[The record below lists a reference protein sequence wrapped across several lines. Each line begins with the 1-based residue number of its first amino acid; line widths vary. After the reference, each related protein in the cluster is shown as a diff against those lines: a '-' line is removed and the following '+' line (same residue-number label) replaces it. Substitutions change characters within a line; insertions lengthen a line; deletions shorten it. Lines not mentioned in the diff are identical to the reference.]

1 MRTWVVVCLCLG
13 LALVATPGAAQEA
26 EVLRR
31 ELEEMR
37 RQFDQLRQRHED
49 ISERLRRLEAQPA
62 PAPAPVAPAAS
73 TPPAPAPAPP
83 AAAPSATP
91 SLVELARPR
100 EPFALYERRGP
111 GQLLFD
117 IGVVGDFVGNITSS
131 RAERAQTGTFAG
143 RENRF
148 FPREVELNFFGQVD
162 PYAFAAVRIE
172 AAEEFEDGERA
183 IAVNLADAYLELTAL
198 PFGLGLKGGFM
209 RTRFGLLNE
218 FHREALPQ
226 TDQPNVLTR
235 FFGEEGLRESGAEL
249 TWVAP
254 LPVYLQAIVGVF
266 NGDNEEAFGRGSL
279 HDPLVTARLR
289 TFLELGAAGA
299 LQLGVSGATG
309 ETDLEKR
316 ASYLGFD
323 AKYKYIPAGW
333 PHPLLTVGGELIF
346 AERKV
351 PVGEPAGEPE
361 ADVEAAAR
369 RSLRVPQDEA
379 DPEQQFQTRH
389 PWGYYVYAELQPWR
403 RWAFGLRYDWTEF
416 PNDPGDEWAIG
427 PYIAFKPSEFLRF
440 RLGYKH
446 TERSGSSGLE
456 PRTLD
461 ELLFQATFFLGAHP
475 AHGF

>member
-1 MRTWVVVCLCLG
+1 MHVWVAVCLSLG
-13 LALVATPGAAQEA
+13 LALIAAPSAAQDA
-26 EVLRR
+26 ETLRR

-37 RQFDQLRQRHED
+37 RQFEQLRQRYDD
-49 ISERLRRLEAQPA
+49 ISERLRRLETQPA
-62 PAPAPVAPAAS
+62 PAPGPASPAAS
-73 TPPAPAPAPP
+73 APPPPAPTP
-83 AAAPSATP
+83 AAAPPAATP

-117 IGVVGDFVGNITSS
+117 LGVVGDFVGNITSS
-131 RAERAQTGTFAG
+131 RAEQARTGTFAG
-143 RENRF
+143 RENRI
-148 FPREVELNFFGQVD
+148 FPREVELNFFGQID
-162 PYAFAAVRIE
+162 PYAFGAVRIE

-183 IAVNLADAYLELTAL
+183 IAVNLAEAYLELTAL
-198 PFGLGLKGGFM
+198 PFGLGLKGGFV

-218 FHREALPQ
+218 LHREALPQ

-235 FFGEEGLRESGAEL
+235 FFGEEGLRESGVEL
-249 TWVAP
+249 SWIPP
-254 LPVYLQAIVGVF
+254 LPVYLQGIVGVF

-316 ASYLGFD
+316 ASYLGLD
-323 AKYKYIPAGW
+323 AKFKYIPAGW
-333 PHPLLTVGGELIF
+333 PHPLVTVGGELIF

-351 PVGEPAGEPE
+351 PTGDAPA
-361 ADVEAAAR
+361 
-369 RSLRVPQDEA
+369 DEA
-379 DPEQQFQTRH
+379 EPDPQFQTRH
-389 PWGYYVYAELQPWR
+389 PWGYYVYAELQPWK

-416 PNDPGDEWAIG
+416 PDDPGDEWAIG
-427 PYIAFKPSEFLRF
+427 PYVAFKPSEFLRF

-446 TERSGSSGLE
+446 TERSASSGLE

>member
-1 MRTWVVVCLCLG
+1 MRTCVAVCLCLG
-13 LALVATPGAAQEA
+13 LALLAVPGAAQEA

-37 RQFDQLRQRHED
+37 RQFEQLRQRYDD

-62 PAPAPVAPAAS
+62 PAPAPVA
-73 TPPAPAPAPP
+73 APP
-83 AAAPSATP
+83 AAAPPVAAPPTAP
-91 SLVELARPR
+91 SLAELARPR

-131 RAERAQTGTFAG
+131 RAERARTGTFAG

-148 FPREVELNFFGQVD
+148 FPREIELNLFGQVD

-172 AAEEFEDGERA
+172 AAEEFEDDERA

-218 FHREALPQ
+218 LHREGLPQ

-249 TWVAP
+249 SWVAP
-254 LPVYLQAIVGVF
+254 LPFYLQGIVGIF

-299 LQLGVSGATG
+299 LQVGVSGATG

-333 PHPLLTVGGELIF
+333 SHPLLTAGGELIL
-346 AERKV
+346 AERKL

-361 ADVEAAAR
+361 GDVDAAAR
-369 RSLRVPQDEA
+369 RSRRLAQENGEPEPQFDKR
-379 DPEQQFQTRH
+379 DS
-389 PWGYYVYAELQPWR
+389 WGYYLYAEAQPWR
-403 RWAFGLRYDWTEF
+403 RWTFGLRYDWTEF
-416 PNDPGDEWAIG
+416 PDGPGDEWAIG

>member
-1 MRTWVVVCLCLG
+1 MRAFVAVCLCLAA
-13 LALVATPGAAQEA
+13 ALIAAPAAAQEA
-26 EVLRR
+26 ENLRR
-31 ELEEMR
+31 ELEDMR
-37 RQFDQLRQRHED
+37 RQFDQLRQRYED
-49 ISERLRRLEAQPA
+49 MSERLRRLEAA
-62 PAPAPVAPAAS
+62 PAPAPTPVAAPAP
-73 TPPAPAPAPP
+73 TPPAAPP
-83 AAAPSATP
+83 AATP
-91 SLVELARPR
+91 SLAELARPR

-254 LPVYLQAIVGVF
+254 LPVYLQGIVGVF
-266 NGDNEEAFGRGSL
+266 NGDNEKAFGRASL

-323 AKYKYIPAGW
+323 AKYKYVPGGW
-333 PHPLLTVGGELIF
+333 SHPLLTVGGELIF

-351 PVGEPAGEPE
+351 LVSE
-361 ADVEAAAR
+361 
-369 RSLRVPQDEA
+369 DEA
-379 DPEQQFQTRH
+379 EDTQFQTRH
-389 PWGYYVYAELQPWR
+389 PWGYYVYAEVQPWK
-403 RWAFGLRYDWTEF
+403 RWILGLRYDWTEF
-416 PNDPGDEWAIG
+416 PDDPGDEWAIG
-427 PYIAFKPSEFLRF
+427 PYIAFRPSEFLRF

-446 TERSGSSGLE
+446 TERSASSGVE

>member
-1 MRTWVVVCLCLG
+1 MRTRIAVCLCLG
-13 LALVATPGAAQEA
+13 LALLAAPSAAQEA
-26 EVLRR
+26 EILRR
-31 ELEEMR
+31 ELDEMR
-37 RQFDQLRQRHED
+37 RQFDQLRQRYED

-62 PAPAPVAPAAS
+62 PAPAPVA
-73 TPPAPAPAPP
+73 APPP
-83 AAAPSATP
+83 AAPPVAAPPATP

-100 EPFALYERRGP
+100 APFALYERRGP

-117 IGVVGDFVGNITSS
+117 FGVVGDFVGNITSS
-131 RAERAQTGTFAG
+131 RAERARTGTFAG
-143 RENRF
+143 RENRV
-148 FPREVELNFFGQVD
+148 FPREIELNLFGQVD

-172 AAEEFEDGERA
+172 AAEEFEDDERA
-183 IAVNLADAYLELTAL
+183 IAVNLAEAYLELTAL
-198 PFGLGLKGGFM
+198 PFGFGLKGGFM

-218 FHREALPQ
+218 LHREALPQ

-235 FFGEEGLRESGAEL
+235 FFGEEGLRESGVEL
-249 TWVAP
+249 SWVAP
-254 LPVYLQAIVGVF
+254 LPVYLQGIVGVF

-279 HDPLVTARLR
+279 HDPLGTARLR

-333 PHPLLTVGGELIF
+333 SHPLVTVGGELIL

-351 PVGEPAGEPE
+351 PGEAPVTEPE
-361 ADVEAAAR
+361 G
-369 RSLRVPQDEA
+369 DEA
-379 DPEQQFQTRH
+379 DAAPEPQFRTRH

-403 RWAFGLRYDWTEF
+403 RWAFGLRHDWTEF
-416 PNDPGDEWAIG
+416 PDGPGDEWAIG

-446 TERSGSSGLE
+446 TERSASSGLE